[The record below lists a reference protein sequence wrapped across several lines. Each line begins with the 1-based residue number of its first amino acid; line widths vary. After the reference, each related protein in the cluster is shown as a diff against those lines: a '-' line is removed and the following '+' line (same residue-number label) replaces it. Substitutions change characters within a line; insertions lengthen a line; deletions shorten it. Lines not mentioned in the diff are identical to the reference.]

1 MWYIKLQYECQ
12 AVEIKAMGAT
22 KFKCNKDGHL
32 LMDHL
37 NSAKGISYLIS
48 NSAFFLSP
56 FSSGT
61 IASICW
67 IGIGSD
73 LISIPSVR
81 LFY

>member
-48 NSAFFLSP
+48 NSAFFL
-56 FSSGT
+56 
-61 IASICW
+61 
-67 IGIGSD
+67 
-73 LISIPSVR
+73 
-81 LFY
+81 